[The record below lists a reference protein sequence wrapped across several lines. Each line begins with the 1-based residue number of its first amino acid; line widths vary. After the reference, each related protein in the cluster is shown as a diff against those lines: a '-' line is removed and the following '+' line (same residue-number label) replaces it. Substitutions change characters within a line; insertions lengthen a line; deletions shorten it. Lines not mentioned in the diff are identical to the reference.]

1 MFVNENEYEIRK
13 KYCPSYKRNVF
24 VRVYH
29 GVTVREECS
38 ERDNCNAKGGCTNAY
53 LQSEDKESH
62 SS

>member
-1 MFVNENEYEIRK
+1 MFVNENEYEVRK
-13 KYCPSYKRNVF
+13 KYCPSHKKNVF

-29 GVTVREECS
+29 GASPREECS
-38 ERDNCNAKGGCTNAY
+38 ERDNCIANGGCTNLY